1 MVKQIIKEA
10 MEQNPIGLKEAVET
24 ELMSRLQLA
33 LEAKKGSM
41 KDLGETFDLQET
53 VKDLGQGIRVNVDSD
68 KSMVIGDRTAPGGA
82 QLVVLEKDQ
91 VKKMISILAAKKP
104 AKAVDL
110 GKGVKISLDSDGDV
124 VISDSNTSVGR
135 QMVVLT
141 AKQVQEILKLVK

>member
-10 MEQNPIGLKEAVET
+10 IEQNPIGLKEAVGV

-53 VKDLGQGIRVNVDSD
+53 VKDLGQGIRINVDSD
-68 KSMVIGDRTAPGGA
+68 KSMVIGDRTAPGGH
-82 QLVVLEKDQ
+82 QMVVLEPIE
-91 VKKMISILAAKKP
+91 VENMISL
-104 AKAVDL
+104 AKANRPVVGSKL
-110 GKGVKISLDSDGDV
+110 GRGAKMTIEKDGDV
-124 VISDSNTSVGR
+124 VISAAAPGGR

-141 AKQVQEILKLVK
+141 AKQVQEILELVK